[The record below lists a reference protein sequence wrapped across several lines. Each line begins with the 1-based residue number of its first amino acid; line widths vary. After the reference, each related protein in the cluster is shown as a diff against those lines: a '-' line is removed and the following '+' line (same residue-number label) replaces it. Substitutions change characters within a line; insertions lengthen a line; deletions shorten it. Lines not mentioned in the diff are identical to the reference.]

1 MIDYLQPPT
10 YCPDALATDV
20 GWINPKNGELLVA
33 VRNLRQKLQERD
45 THKEFVREHIPS
57 ETEQIL
63 EKLTQHTIANP
74 VLEETSTTQKI
85 LDQMTEN
92 LVPDTFEIS
101 TTQKVLD
108 AITEAQTSV
117 IIKDQGKNLT
127 LDLSD
132 GVDVK
137 EKFPGAQD
145 ELAAP
150 QPEKRGRGRPKKVKK
165 ENE

>member
-33 VRNLRQKLQERD
+33 VRNLRQKLSDKAARKQY
-45 THKEFVREHIPS
+45 VREHTPS

-63 EKLTQHTIANP
+63 EKLTFHTIANP
-74 VLEETSTTQKI
+74 VPEETSTTQKI
-85 LDQMTEN
+85 LDHMTAN
-92 LVPDTFEIS
+92 LVPDTFEVS

-108 AITEAQTSV
+108 AITEAQNSV
-117 IIKDQGKNLT
+117 IIEEQGKNLT
-127 LDLSD
+127 LAISD

-137 EKFPGAQD
+137 ENFPGSHP
-145 ELAAP
+145 ETP
-150 QPEKRGRGRPKKVKK
+150 QPQKRGRGRPKKVKK